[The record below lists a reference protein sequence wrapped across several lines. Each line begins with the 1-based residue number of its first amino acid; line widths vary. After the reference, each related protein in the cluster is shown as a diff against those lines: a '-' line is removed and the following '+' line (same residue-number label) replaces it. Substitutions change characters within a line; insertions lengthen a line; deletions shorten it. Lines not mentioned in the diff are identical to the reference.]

1 MQKLLLN
8 GGYFWMFIFF
18 SFMFAN
24 IAAAGDSE
32 GTVGW
37 SWVYDVTGA
46 IQSVLW
52 PILIIVGAAGM
63 IYAIVLGINIAR
75 ADSTD
80 KREEAKQRL
89 IHVIIGLAVIVAL
102 ILFFQLLITPG
113 GILDQIFPEFADARP
128 PVKG

>member
-1 MQKLLLN
+1 
-8 GGYFWMFIFF
+8 MFNFF
-18 SFMFAN
+18 SLMFAN
-24 IAAAGDSE
+24 NAAAGASE